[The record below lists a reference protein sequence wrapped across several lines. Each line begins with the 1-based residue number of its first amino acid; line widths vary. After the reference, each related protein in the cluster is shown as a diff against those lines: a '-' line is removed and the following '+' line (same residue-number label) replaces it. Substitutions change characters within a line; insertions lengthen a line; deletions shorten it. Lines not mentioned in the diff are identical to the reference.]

1 MVGHKARA
9 TSCAAAGLDWILGR
23 INEDC
28 GQSLRGWTRV
38 GKGCQGSSRVFIPGG
53 CGSKDHGLLMGLG
66 RSG

>member
-38 GKGCQGSSRVFIPGG
+38 GKGCPG
-53 CGSKDHGLLMGLG
+53 K
-66 RSG
+66 